1 MKYRV
6 LLKRSA
12 ERELDAVR
20 EPAFSRLKRKLLTL
34 EEHPRPI
41 GTQKLHGQEA
51 YRVRVGDYRILY
63 TIDDGARRVEIIGIG
78 HRRDVYR

>member
-12 ERELDAVR
+12 ERELDAIR
-20 EPAFSRLKRKLLTL
+20 EPAFSRIKRKLLTL

-41 GTQKLHGQEA
+41 GIQKLHGQEA
-51 YRVRVGDYRILY
+51 SEFVRALIAFSTRL
-63 TIDDGARRVEIIGIG
+63 TMSPSA
-78 HRRDVYR
+78 